1 MKIRSLWLQ
10 RAFGLALHGLLRAWM
25 GSLDFRAAYY
35 DRASDPA
42 LPEFQGPVLFCI
54 WHEYTPVPIYLRPH
68 CRLSILVSRHAD
80 AEALAQ
86 AGRFEGFEIV
96 RGSTARGGV
105 AALRELVACG
115 QCRNLAIAPDG
126 PRGPR
131 RSFAPGPIF
140 IASRLGIPIVLIAPG
155 YDRPWRLKTWDRFAL
170 PRPGSRC
177 RIIMSRP
184 IRVPPDLDRDG
195 LESYR
200 TSLES
205 LYDVLTGYAESWA
218 EGRIEIAPQSATQS
232 ESCSQCRIDP
242 IEIGTS
248 STHSPKRRAA

>member
-1 MKIRSLWLQ
+1 
-10 RAFGLALHGLLRAWM
+10 M
-25 GSLDFRAAYY
+25 GSLDFKAAYY

-54 WHEYTPVPIYLRPH
+54 WHEYTPVPIFLRPRS
-68 CRLSILVSRHAD
+68 RLSILVSRHAD

-86 AGRFEGFEIV
+86 AGRYVGFEIV

-105 AALRELVACG
+105 AALRGLVAQG

-140 IASRLGIPIVLIAPG
+140 VASRLGIPIVLIAPG

-195 LESYR
+195 LESFR
-200 TSLES
+200 TSMES
-205 LYDVLTGYAESWA
+205 LYGVLTDYAESWA
-218 EGRIEIAPQSATQS
+218 EGRMEITPQFAVRS
-232 ESCSQCRIDP
+232 ESCAGCRIDP
-242 IEIGTS
+242 VESVAS
-248 STHSPKRRAA
+248 SASQVQLRAA